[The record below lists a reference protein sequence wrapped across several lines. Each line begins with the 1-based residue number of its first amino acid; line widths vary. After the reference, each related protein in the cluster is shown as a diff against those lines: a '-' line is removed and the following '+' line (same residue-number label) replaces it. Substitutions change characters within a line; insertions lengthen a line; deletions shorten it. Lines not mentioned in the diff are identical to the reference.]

1 MWTKQVFNVD
11 LLGFHIRDDR
21 GNKIFDDTLTLKV
34 LSMNEGEEEIYL
46 YVDADLATDPL
57 R

>member
-11 LLGFHIRDDR
+11 LLGFHIRDNK

-34 LSMNEGEEEIYL
+34 LSMNKGIEYK
-46 YVDADLATDPL
+46 
-57 R
+57 